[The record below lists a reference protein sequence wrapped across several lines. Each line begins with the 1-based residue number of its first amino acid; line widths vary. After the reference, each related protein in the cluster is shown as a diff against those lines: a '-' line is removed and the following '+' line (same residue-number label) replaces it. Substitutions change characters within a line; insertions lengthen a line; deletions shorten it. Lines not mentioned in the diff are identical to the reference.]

1 MNNLLLIIIVTLVYL
16 MITAYLG
23 YLGYRHTKS
32 ETDFLL
38 AGRSVHPVIMAVSYG
53 STFISTSAIVG
64 FGGAAALYGMGVLW
78 LTFLN
83 ILMGI
88 FIAFV
93 IFGKRT
99 RRMGHRLDAHTFP
112 ELIGKRFES
121 PLLQTASGLMIFVAM
136 PLYAGSVIIGGAQ
149 FIAQK
154 LSISY
159 ETALFFFVAIVAI
172 YVIMGG
178 LKGVLYTDAFQG
190 SIMFVGMIILL
201 VSTYWMLGGVIDSHQ
216 SLTSLAP
223 EGVKVFGAKGFR
235 GWTAMPEPGSVFSW
249 QLISSIVLGVGIGVL
264 AQPQLAV
271 RFMTVKSDRELN
283 RGTLVGGVFILM
295 MTGVAFT
302 VGALTNV
309 YFFNNPSFGKISF
322 LAANK
327 VVDNIIPLYIHSA
340 MPGWFG
346 ALFMIT
352 LLAAAMSTLSSQ
364 FHTMGSAFGRD
375 FLDHGM
381 KVKTKNPVFTI
392 KMAMGVGIILS
403 TLLAYFLP
411 RFFEQGSAIIA
422 IGTSLFM
429 GLCAATFLPLYFG
442 GLFTKRITR
451 AAALAGFFTGLGAAL
466 FWMLFV
472 YSKIAVP
479 LGLCNII
486 FGVPTISAKIQFVD
500 PIVAALPVSIIVTF
514 IVTMTTRPPSE
525 DHIRKCFGDN

>member
-1 MNNLLLIIIVTLVYL
+1 
-16 MITAYLG
+16 
-23 YLGYRHTKS
+23 
-32 ETDFLL
+32 
-38 AGRSVHPVIMAVSYG
+38 
-53 STFISTSAIVG
+53 
-64 FGGAAALYGMGVLW
+64 
-78 LTFLN
+78 
-83 ILMGI
+83 
-88 FIAFV
+88 
-93 IFGKRT
+93 
-99 RRMGHRLDAHTFP
+99 
-112 ELIGKRFES
+112 
-121 PLLQTASGLMIFVAM
+121 
-136 PLYAGSVIIGGAQ
+136 
-149 FIAQK
+149 
-154 LSISY
+154 
-159 ETALFFFVAIVAI
+159 
-172 YVIMGG
+172 
-178 LKGVLYTDAFQG
+178 
-190 SIMFVGMIILL
+190 
-201 VSTYWMLGGVIDSHQ
+201 
-216 SLTSLAP
+216 
-223 EGVKVFGAKGFR
+223 
-235 GWTAMPEPGSVFSW
+235 
-249 QLISSIVLGVGIGVL
+249 
-264 AQPQLAV
+264 
-271 RFMTVKSDRELN
+271 
-283 RGTLVGGVFILM
+283 M

>member
-1 MNNLLLIIIVTLVYL
+1 MSHLLLVTIVTLVYL
-16 MITAYLG
+16 MITGYLG

-38 AGRSVHPVIMAVSYG
+38 AGRSTHPIIMAVSYG

-64 FGGAAALYGMGVLW
+64 FGGAAALFGMGVLW
-78 LTFLN
+78 LTVLN
-83 ILMGI
+83 IFVGI

-93 IFGKRT
+93 VFGKKT
-99 RRMGHRLDAHTFP
+99 RQMGHRLDAHTFP

-121 PLLQTASGLMIFVAM
+121 PLLQTAAGLMIFIAM

-149 FIAQK
+149 FISQE

-159 ETALFFFVAIVAI
+159 ESALFFFVAIVAI

-190 SIMFVGMIILL
+190 TIMFIGMIILL
-201 VSTYWMLGGVIDSHQ
+201 VSTYWMLGGVVDAHQ
-216 SLTSLAP
+216 ALTNLAP
-223 EGVKVFGAKGFR
+223 EGMKVFGAKGHQ
-235 GWTAMPEPGSVFSW
+235 GWTAMPASGSVFSW

-283 RGTLVGGVFILM
+283 RGVLVGGVFILM

-302 VGALTNV
+302 VGALSNV
-309 YFFNNPSFGKISF
+309 YFFNNPQFGKISF
-322 LAANK
+322 LAAEK
-327 VVDNIIPLYIHSA
+327 SVDKIIPLFIHSS

-346 ALFMIT
+346 ALFMVT

-364 FHTMGSAFGRD
+364 FHTMGSAFGHD
-375 FLDHGM
+375 FLEKGM
-381 KVKTKNPVFTI
+381 KVRTENPMLTI
-392 KMAMGVGIILS
+392 KMAMGVGIIIS
-403 TLLAYFLP
+403 TLVGYALP

-442 GLFTKRITR
+442 GLFTKRITK
-451 AAALAGFFTGLGAAL
+451 AAALSGFFGGLLIAS
-466 FWMLFV
+466 FWMFFIF
-472 YSKIAVP
+472 SKTAAP
-479 LGLCNII
+479 LGLCKII
-486 FGVPTISAKIQFVD
+486 FGMPTLAAGLQFVD
-500 PIVAALPVSIIVTF
+500 PIVISLPSSILITLAVTF
-514 IVTMTTRPPSE
+514 ATKPPSDE
-525 DHIRKCFGDN
+525 HIKKCFG